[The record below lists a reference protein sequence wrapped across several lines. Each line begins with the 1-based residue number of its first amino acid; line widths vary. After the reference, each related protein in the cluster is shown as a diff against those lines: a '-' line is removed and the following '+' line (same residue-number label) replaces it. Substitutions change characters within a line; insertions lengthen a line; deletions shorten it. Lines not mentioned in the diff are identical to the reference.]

1 MVLTAIPEVVFRINF
16 HLNRQVITSAEKSKS
31 NCHAPTTIL
40 PWTSLNSADDHVP
53 SKLKGFVF
61 KPLASLVV
69 HTRSNMQSYTDDCNK
84 EGHFT
89 QETNVS
95 VRIKCIRYLISDV
108 TFVFL
113 GNCFSIALSLRKKLT
128 YRYSCKACF
137 MTHLFFGL
145 VEVDNTSPRK

>member
-1 MVLTAIPEVVFRINF
+1 LVLTAIPEVVFRINF
-16 HLNRQVITSAEKSKS
+16 HLNRKLSSQSSVTSAEKSKS

-40 PWTSLNSADDHVP
+40 PWTSLNSADDHIP

-69 HTRSNMQSYTDDCNK
+69 HTRSNMQSYTDDCSK

-89 QETNVS
+89 QETSVS
-95 VRIKCIRYLISDV
+95 VIRYLISDV

-113 GNCFSIALSLRKKLT
+113 GNCFSRALSLRK
-128 YRYSCKACF
+128 A
-137 MTHLFFGL
+137 HLPL
-145 VEVDNTSPRK
+145 